1 MNSVF
6 NLQQKI
12 KYLLKHHKV
21 VVLQTCSSDWQS
33 SFVEGLAAD
42 RKVVDVSDPMLRE
55 RAMWNP
61 EEFVRNLPK
70 PVLLSNLQ
78 YVPNL
83 LASLVS
89 SDAPVGSYLCVV
101 GQSYYIKEESC
112 NLGGVAF
119 LDLPLCIEGK
129 EPFYPCTD
137 FLKNLQERDAS
148 FNIPAKILQGKLSEN
163 AFVDGEARD
172 RFLGAYL
179 RNILQRGIKDLT
191 TVSDDMRFYRFLC
204 AVAMSTGCAVNYA
217 NLGNAADI
225 SSPTAKQWMAFLEGT
240 GIVYLLWPIE
250 HASLKRVAKGP
261 KVFFTDTGLAAYL
274 LRINNEEDLLKST
287 YFTALFETYVVNTI
301 RESYLENGLV
311 AQLSYF
317 KDSNAKEIDLLLHFG
332 DALYPIEIKKEQ
344 TSFAKLRK
352 KIKLISAVEE
362 DGLKI
367 GNVCIVSLGRNVE
380 KLADDIWQI
389 GASCL

>member
-1 MNSVF
+1 MSLF
-6 NLQQKI
+6 TLQQKI
-12 KYLLKHHKV
+12 KYLLKHNKV
-21 VVLQTCSSDWQS
+21 VVLRTYFSDWQNT
-33 SFVEGLAAD
+33 FVEGFATG
-42 RKVVDVSDPMLRE
+42 RSVVDVSDPMLRE

-61 EEFVRNLPK
+61 EEFARNLPK
-70 PVLLSNLQ
+70 PVLIYNLQ
-78 YVPNL
+78 YVPKL
-83 LASLVS
+83 LSCLAG

-112 NLGGVAF
+112 NLHSVVWV
-119 LDLPLCIEGK
+119 DLPLCVEEK

-137 FLKNLQERDAS
+137 FVSKLQAREAS
-148 FNIPAKILQGKLSEN
+148 LNIPGTILQGKLSKN
-163 AFVDGEARD
+163 AFANGEVRD

-204 AVAMSTGCAVNYA
+204 AVAMSTGRAVNYA

-225 SSPTAKQWMAFLEGT
+225 SSPTAKQWLAFLEGT
-240 GIVYLLWPIE
+240 SIVHLLWPIE

-261 KVFFTDTGLAAYL
+261 KVYFTDTGLAAYL

-287 YFTALFETYVVNTI
+287 YFTALLETYVVNAI

-311 AQLSYF
+311 AQLAYF
-317 KDSNAKEIDLLLHFG
+317 KDSNAKEIDLLLRFG
-332 DALYPIEIKKEQ
+332 DVLYPIEIKKEQ
-344 TSFAKLRK
+344 TSITKLRK

-362 DGLKI
+362 DDLKI
-367 GNVCIVSLGRNVE
+367 GNTCIIYLGRNVE
-380 KLADDIWQI
+380 QLADDLWQI

>member
-1 MNSVF
+1 MNSTR

-21 VVLQTCSSDWQS
+21 VVLRTCSSDWQN
-33 SFVEGLAAD
+33 SFVEGLGAE

-55 RAMWNP
+55 RAMWNS
-61 EEFVRNLPK
+61 EEFASNLPK
-70 PVLLSNLQ
+70 PVLLYNVQ
-78 YVPNL
+78 YVPKL
-83 LASLVS
+83 LACLAN
-89 SDAPVGSYLCVV
+89 SDVPVGSFLCVV
-101 GQSYYIKEESC
+101 GQNYYIKEESC
-112 NLGGVAF
+112 NLQGVAF
-119 LDLPLCIEGK
+119 LDLPLCVEDK

-137 FLKNLQERDAS
+137 FLQKLQEKDAS
-148 FNIPAKILQGKLSEN
+148 QGILNNILQGKLSKN
-163 AFVDGEARD
+163 AFVDEEARD

-204 AVAMSTGCAVNYA
+204 AVAMSTGSAVNYA

-240 GIVYLLWPIE
+240 GIVYLLWPVE

-261 KVFFTDTGLAAYL
+261 KVYFTDTGLAAYL
-274 LRINNEEDLLKST
+274 LRINNEEDLLKSSF
-287 YFTALFETYVVNTI
+287 FTALFQTYVVNTI

-317 KDSNAKEIDLLLHFG
+317 RDSNAKEIDLLLRFG
-332 DALYPIEIKKEQ
+332 DALYPIDVKKEQ
-344 TSFAKLRK
+344 TSITKLRK
-352 KIKLISAVEE
+352 KIKLLSAVEE

-367 GNVCIVSLGRNVE
+367 GNTCIISLGTNIE
-380 KLADDIWQI
+380 KLADDMWQI
-389 GASCL
+389 GARCL

>member
-1 MNSVF
+1 MNSVT

-12 KYLLKHHKV
+12 KYLLKYHKV
-21 VVLQTCSSDWQS
+21 VVLQTCSSDWQNA
-33 SFVEGLAAD
+33 FVEGLAFD

-61 EEFVRNLPK
+61 EEFVHNLPK
-70 PVLLSNLQ
+70 PVLLFNLQ

-89 SDAPVGSYLCVV
+89 NDAPVGSYLCVV
-101 GQSYYIKEESC
+101 GQSYYIKEKSC

-137 FLKNLQERDAS
+137 FFKNLQERDAS
-148 FNIPAKILQGKLSEN
+148 FNIPAKILQGKLSKN
-163 AFVDGEARD
+163 VFADGEARD

-240 GIVYLLWPIE
+240 GIVHLLWPIE

-311 AQLSYF
+311 AQLAYF
-317 KDSNAKEIDLLLHFG
+317 KDSNAKEIDLLLHFV

-367 GNVCIVSLGRNVE
+367 GNVCIVSLGKNVE